1 MRCTEC
7 NYPLWN
13 TPAGNCPEC
22 GSSFCP
28 SKHAF
33 RVGEVLFRCPDCGQ
47 DYYGDDNDGHLRPS
61 EFDCV
66 KCGRHLH
73 EDDCLL
79 FPAEGD
85 MDTVAEIRVPW
96 MDASQGRFRRWMGTI
111 GWSMTS
117 PGKLIESVPLSGSS
131 FSGWIFCLW
140 NIVAVCL
147 FGYGPMLLLIFIP
160 AMNRGAIGAYEFLYV
175 LFPLSLL
182 IFVLFQAL
190 FSHGFL
196 LITGGKTQGFSRTM
210 SACTFSTGPFLFS
223 AIPCAGS
230 CLGPVSF
237 IWYVISSIIML
248 QVGHK
253 VSGVRAVFAGLLMP
267 FLLIALW
274 AGSIMYSVYQAQQR
288 IGNIAQAVQFN
299 AIADAQEEQV
309 IANLLADYSSDEV
322 LPTSNVIA
330 ANMQAFVT
338 GPNAIGTPGGTF
350 QEGTFDTEW
359 AKGWWWGPVFVCT
372 ESTNPST
379 VTILIWS
386 EGRMT
391 YALKNGQSLSR
402 GNRQGLWS
410 IEELIEVIQDDRV
423 SAGEPA
429 IPAKPLQDWADS
441 LAN

>member
-22 GSSFCP
+22 GSHFRP
-28 SKHAF
+28 SEHAF
-33 RVGEVLFRCPDCGQ
+33 HVGEVLFRCPDCAQ
-47 DYYGDDNDGHLRPS
+47 DYYGDDIDGHLRPN

-66 KCGRHLH
+66 KCERHLH

-96 MDASQGRFRRWMGTI
+96 MDSSRGRFRRWMGTA

-117 PGKLIESVPLSGSS
+117 PGKLIETVPLSGSS
-131 FSGWIFCLW
+131 FSGWKFCLC
-140 NIVAVCL
+140 NIAAVFL
-147 FGYGPMLLLIFIP
+147 IGYLPFALLYVIP
-160 AMNRGAIGAYEFLYV
+160 LMNRGMIGMSEFMTV
-175 LFPLSLL
+175 LWPIWMVIVLL
-182 IFVLFQAL
+182 LQAL
-190 FSHGFL
+190 LSHGFL
-196 LITGGKTQGFSRTM
+196 LITGGKTNGFSRTM
-210 SACTFSTGPFLFS
+210 SACTFSTGPFLLS

-230 CLGPVSF
+230 CLSPVSF

-253 VSGVRAVFAGLLMP
+253 VSGVRAVFSGLLMP
-267 FLLIALW
+267 FLLIAFW
-274 AGSIMYSVYQAQQR
+274 VGGVMYSFYQTQQR
-288 IGNIAQAVQFN
+288 FGNMAQAVQFN
-299 AIADAQEEQV
+299 AIADVQEDKI
-309 IANLLADYSSDEV
+309 IANLLADYSSTEV
-322 LPTSNVIA
+322 LPTSNVISVD
-330 ANMQAFVT
+330 MQAFIT
-338 GPNAIGTPGGTF
+338 GPNAIGTPGGKF

-402 GNRQGLWS
+402 GNRQGVYW
-410 IEELIEVIQDDRV
+410 EELIEAIQADRV

-429 IPAKPLQDWADS
+429 IPKKPLQDWADS